1 VVAIQCGSLAVD
13 AETIEKQLRQDFR
26 DDWFPDPIN
35 YSDMFSGD
43 VLENNISSNMSAN
56 NGEYKAGKAQLL
68 NIPKSNFTLR
78 YALET
83 SLADRA
89 IYHGLANKLLPFY
102 DPLISWHVF
111 SHRLPSIE
119 RDNERVGTKYMFR
132 SGVRAWSDF
141 LGCVEAQL
149 APTSVL
155 LSTDL
160 ANYFE
165 NISIPLLR
173 SSFLDLVP
181 QVTTEAA
188 SQAAIRATIKEL
200 FSYLSAWC
208 FKEDR
213 GLPQNRDASSFLA
226 NIYMRAVDTRM
237 IEAGYQYFRY
247 MDDIKIVCD
256 SKAEA
261 RKALKELVLA
271 LRPIGQFVNSGKT
284 KMVDGADRAAIK
296 ECLAAGS
303 VEMKRI
309 ATAWNSKS
317 LKPISRTF
325 VPLKALM
332 LRTLREKQ
340 FDSKEFRFC
349 IGRLETLARCSEFNV
364 PSDYFADVTA
374 GIIDGLDIA
383 PVATDQMV
391 RYLRCVPI
399 DGDLKRALI
408 EHTLDPDKTIYN
420 WKNYRIWLLLA
431 QKAIWTEELRILAR
445 QLIASRDDDP
455 TRAGASLYLGSLGT
469 KADREFIASHFS
481 KLKSY
486 LGQRAAI
493 LAVQELHFGG
503 KGDSVTIKDAV
514 APFIR
519 SDLHGTYSN
528 LKRAGTYVAA
538 LEPISVTNF
547 LDLERDYA

>member
-1 VVAIQCGSLAVD
+1 MTIQCGSLALD
-13 AETIEKQLRQDFR
+13 AEKIEKQLRQDFR

-43 VLENNISSNMSAN
+43 VLEGYISSNIEN
-56 NGEYKAGKAQLL
+56 NDGEYRPIKAQLL
-68 NIPKSNFTLR
+68 NIPKANFTLR

-89 IYHGLANKLLPFY
+89 IYHGLASELLPYF
-102 DPLISWHVF
+102 DHLISWQVF
-111 SHRLPSIE
+111 SHRLPTAE
-119 RDNERVGTKYMFR
+119 RDKERVGTKYMFR

-141 LGCVEAQL
+141 LGCVEAKL
-149 APTSVL
+149 SPNSVL

-173 SSFLDLVP
+173 TRFLDLVP
-181 QVTTEAA
+181 QAA
-188 SQAAIRATIKEL
+188 PEQLQPEIQARIEEL
-200 FSYLSAWC
+200 FTYLSAWC

-226 NIYMRAVDTRM
+226 NIYMREVDIRM
-237 IEAGYQYFRY
+237 IEAGFQYYRY

-256 SKAEA
+256 SKASA
-261 RKALKELVLA
+261 RKALKEFVLA

-284 KMVDGADRAAIK
+284 KIVSAEDRELIK

-317 LKPISRTF
+317 LKPISRTL
-325 VPLKALM
+325 VPLKNLM
-332 LRTLREKQ
+332 LRTLREEK
-340 FDSKEFRFC
+340 FDSREFRFC
-349 IGRLETLARCSEFNV
+349 ISRLETLARCSEFNV
-364 PSDYFADVTA
+364 PPDYFAEVTSR
-374 GIIDGLDIA
+374 IIDGLDIA

-391 RYLRCVPI
+391 RYLRSVSL
-399 DGDLKRALI
+399 DDEAQQALV
-408 EHTLDPDKTIYN
+408 EHVSHPDKTIYN

-431 QKAIWTEELRILAR
+431 QRGICTNELKVLAR
-445 QLIASRDDDP
+445 QIIEAREDDP
-455 TRAGASLYLGSLGT
+455 TRAGASLYLGCLGT
-469 KADREFIASHFS
+469 KADREFIAERFS
-481 KLKSY
+481 SLTSY

-493 LAVQELHFGG
+493 LAVQELHFSG
-503 KGDSVTIKDAV
+503 KGGNVTIKDAV
-514 APFIR
+514 APFLR
-519 SDLHGTYSN
+519 SDLRGTYSN
-528 LKRAGTYVAA
+528 LKRAGTYVAE
-538 LEPISVTNF
+538 LEPLSVTNF